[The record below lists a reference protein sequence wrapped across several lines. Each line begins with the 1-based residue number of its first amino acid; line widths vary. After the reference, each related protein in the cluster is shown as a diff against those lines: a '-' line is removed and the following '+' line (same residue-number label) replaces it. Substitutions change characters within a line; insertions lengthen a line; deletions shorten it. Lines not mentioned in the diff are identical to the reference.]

1 MVIIVEDD
9 LEIVFDFFEYFEVI
23 KVLFDKDFILWCVLV
38 WNDNGKIGRVK
49 GNDLFYRIDF
59 FFGLGWMLK
68 KFFWEELVFKWFVVF
83 WDDWMWYLE

>member
-49 GNDLFYRIDF
+49 GNDLFY
-59 FFGLGWMLK
+59 
-68 KFFWEELVFKWFVVF
+68 
-83 WDDWMWYLE
+83 